1 MSDADV
7 PRTAEVR
14 AETSPPR
21 ADREPALPL
30 LIATI
35 LPERGTTG
43 VQTHFREVRRSLDQ
57 LGAPSDLVTPF
68 SWSRAV
74 TVPVFGLRCVLERCS
89 TSASVRWYR
98 HWHEV
103 LLHSALRRR
112 LAGLDTCVVYAQ
124 CPLSARAAL
133 RARRGP
139 HQRVVMA
146 VHFRTSQSD
155 EWADKGKIPRDGA
168 VFHAIRQLERQVIPQ
183 LDGLVYVSRWGR
195 NALVEWLPEAAPVP
209 SAIISNFVEPPPAA
223 SQEQFADLV
232 TAGSLEPVKN
242 HQFLLRVLA
251 AARDAG
257 HRLTLD
263 IYGEGPLR
271 AELVALARSL
281 KLDRQ
286 VRFRGFRTDIRH
298 FLPGYR
304 ADVHASYSESAPLA
318 VIEAMAAGL
327 HRGGRHRAHSRALR
341 RRRRGQVLAAQR
353 SEAGGRYRDQPAEPR
368 ARAGPCGQGRQRAR
382 FHRDHNADVIG
393 PRLLRFLH
401 AGEQAEPA
409 AAGP

>member
-1 MSDADV
+1 MPDAEA
-7 PRTAEVR
+7 PRVTDLGDETA
-14 AETSPPR
+14 PPR
-21 ADREPALPL
+21 QESEPVLPL

-35 LPERGTTG
+35 LSERGTTG
-43 VQTHFREVRRSLDQ
+43 VQTHFREVRRSLDR
-57 LGAPSDLVTPF
+57 LDAPSDLVTPF

-74 TVPVFGLRCVLERCS
+74 TVPVFGLRYVLERCS

-98 HWHEV
+98 RWHEV

-112 LAGLDTCVVYAQ
+112 LAGLDACVVYAQ

-133 RARRGP
+133 RARLGP

-168 VFHAIRQLERQVIPQ
+168 AFHSIRQLERQVIPQ

-195 NALVEWLPEAAPVP
+195 NALIEWLPEAAPVP

-263 IYGEGPLR
+263 IFGEGPLR

-281 KLDRQ
+281 RLDRQ
-286 VRFRGFRTDIRH
+286 VRFRGFRTDIRD

-304 ADVHASYSESAPLA
+304 AYVHASYSESAPLA

-327 HRGGRHRAHSRALR
+327 PI
-341 RRRRGQVLAAQR
+341 VAADIAPMLELCDEGV
-353 SEAGGRYRDQPAEPR
+353 EARFWPLSDPRQAAATVISLLSHEPER
-368 ARAGPCGQGRQRAR
+368 ARAARAASAR

-401 AGEQAEPA
+401 AGEQAQPA